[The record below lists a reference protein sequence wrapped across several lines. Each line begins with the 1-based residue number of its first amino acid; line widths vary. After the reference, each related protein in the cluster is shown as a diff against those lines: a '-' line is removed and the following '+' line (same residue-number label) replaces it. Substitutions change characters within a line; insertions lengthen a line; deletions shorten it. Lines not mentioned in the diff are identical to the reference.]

1 MSHGPDDSFTLALW
15 ATSLTPP
22 LAGLDDWIAGV
33 DRALAAARAQGAE
46 LLMLPEYA
54 AAQWLAY
61 APPDLP
67 ADSEI
72 AWMAE
77 QAPAA
82 LEALAPLPAQHDV
95 ALLAG
100 SMPWPAEAPT
110 AAGSGAVNRAWLLLP
125 DGRRIAQDKLCLTP
139 GEQDPKAWSLDVGHA
154 LTVVSWRGLKL
165 VTLICLDVE
174 LPALAQALAPLQPD
188 LILVPSMTE
197 RLSGHHRVHA
207 CARARAVELQAA
219 VAVVGCIGDVATG
232 RLPGGNTGGAAVYL
246 PCEPALGHTGVL
258 AEVPPAHAVEGPGPS
273 LVARVPTGTLR
284 RLRQGAAEVWPGA
297 WTHDGLR
304 IVMDGEQTAVA

>member
-1 MSHGPDDSFTLALW
+1 MSQSPADSFTLALW

-33 DRALAAARAQGAE
+33 DRALAQARAQGAD

-61 APPDLP
+61 APAGLP
-67 ADSEI
+67 ADREI

-82 LEALAPLPAQHDV
+82 LESLAPLPGRHGV

-100 SMPWPAEAPT
+100 SMPWPGDPAPGT
-110 AAGSGAVNRAWLLLP
+110 EPGAVNRAWLLLP

-139 GEQDPKAWSLDVGHA
+139 GERDPKAWSLGVGHA
-154 LTVVSWRGLKL
+154 LTVVSWRGLRL

-188 LILVPSMTE
+188 VILVPSMTE

-246 PCEPALGHTGVL
+246 PCEPALGHTGML

-297 WTHDGLR
+297 WTSEDLR
-304 IVMDGEQTAVA
+304 MVREEEPTAAA

>member
-1 MSHGPDDSFTLALW
+1 MSDTAADSFTLALW

-22 LAGLDDWIAGV
+22 LTRLDDWIAGI
-33 DRALAAARAQGAE
+33 DRALAAARSQGAD

-61 APPDLP
+61 APATLP
-67 ADSEI
+67 GDCEI

-77 QAPAA
+77 QAPRA
-82 LEALAPLPAQHDV
+82 LEALAPLPARHGV

-100 SMPWPAEAPT
+100 SMPWPAEV
-110 AAGSGAVNRAWLLLP
+110 SGAADGAVVNRAWLLLP

-139 GEQDPKAWSLDVGHA
+139 GEKDPDSWSLKVGDS
-154 LTVVSWRGLKL
+154 LTVVSWRGLRL

-174 LPALAQALAPLQPD
+174 LPVLAQTLAPLQPD
-188 LILVPSMTE
+188 IVLVPSMTE
-197 RLSGHHRVHA
+197 RLSGHHRVHS

-219 VAVVGCIGDVATG
+219 VGVVGCLGDVATG

-246 PCEPALGHTGVL
+246 PCEPELGDTGVL
-258 AEVPPAHAVEGPGPS
+258 AEAPPAAAVEGLGPS
-273 LVARVPTGTLR
+273 LVTRIPVGAVR
-284 RLRQGAAEVWPGA
+284 RLRQGGAEVWPGA
-297 WTHDGLR
+297 WTAGDLR
-304 IVMDGEQTAVA
+304 ICESREEISAA